1 MQKAHFVAA
10 LRSPFS
16 VGHSHWLFVLAL
28 VLVLG
33 VCRPCPAAPPV
44 SSSKATVKQ
53 TAPLPDYGGRDS
65 ALGSA
70 IDNSSA
76 VPAMN
81 PLAQV
86 GKALEALVI
95 VLALVVGGLYGL
107 KRLGVIKADGAIVPR
122 AGWASLLSA
131 KPAPQAPA
139 SDLIALLGSQTL
151 PNASG
156 AGLHVVSVAGR
167 TLLLG
172 ATAQSVTLLV
182 ELDVGEESLV
192 NTETEA
198 DSEAFAAYLK
208 QAGVTPPPTGAG
220 RQAEQALVGATDR
233 LQSLLARSRKE
244 S

>member
-1 MQKAHFVAA
+1 MPRN
-10 LRSPFS
+10 LSL
-16 VGHSHWLFVLAL
+16 LFRLL
-28 VLVLG
+28 TLMLTLG
-33 VCRPCPAAPPV
+33 VCRPCSAAPP
-44 SSSKATVKQ
+44 APPPTTANVKPA
-53 TAPLPDYGGRDS
+53 APLPDYGGRDS

-70 IDNSSA
+70 IDTSSA

-95 VLALVVGGLYGL
+95 VVALVVGGLYGL

-131 KPAPQAPA
+131 KPTPQATAP
-139 SDLIALLGSQTL
+139 DLIALLGSQTL
-151 PNASG
+151 PNAPG

-172 ATAQSVTLLV
+172 ATAQSVTLLA
-182 ELDVGEESLV
+182 ELDAGEESLAD
-192 NTETEA
+192 TETEA
-198 DSEAFAAYLK
+198 EGAAFAVYLQ
-208 QAGVTPPPTGAG
+208 QAGVTPPPAEAG
-220 RQAEQALVGATDR
+220 RATEQTLAGAADR
-233 LQSLLARSRKE
+233 LHSLLARSRKE